1 MVTIAERL
9 NLAYARVEK
18 AAQQRTDDLITEHP
32 VTILAVSKTKPI
44 ELIEDAYAHGHRQFG
59 ESYVQEAV
67 DKIILLKSKKDIEW
81 HFIGPIQSNK
91 SRLVAE
97 HFNWV
102 QSVDREKIA
111 RRLNEQ
117 RPTNLMPLNVLI
129 QVNISADK
137 NKSGCQLEIL
147 DELAEFIHNSRQLNL
162 RGLMTITEQTNDKN
176 KQLQYFQQMKA
187 CFDRLKDQYPQLD
200 TLSMGMSGDLE
211 PAIAAG
217 ATMVRIGTDIFGSRK

>member
-9 NLAYARVEK
+9 KSAYARVEK
-18 AAQQRTDDLITEHP
+18 AAQQRQSDHFNDQP
-32 VTILAVSKTKPI
+32 VTILAVSKTKPV
-44 ELIEDAYAHGHRQFG
+44 ELIEQAYIHGHRQFG

-67 DKIILLKSKKDIEW
+67 DKVIHLKEKRDIEW

-91 SRLVAE
+91 SRLIAE
-97 HFNWV
+97 HFSWV

-117 RPTNLMPLNVLI
+117 RPNNLLPLNVLI
-129 QVNISADK
+129 QVNISADE
-137 NKSGCQLEIL
+137 NKSGCRLEEI
-147 DELAEFIHNSRQLNL
+147 DQLAEFIHNCRQLTL
-162 RGLMTITEQTNDKN
+162 RGLMTITEQTDDKN